1 MDMNN
6 IPEQPTFIPE
16 EKPSQEPSKSP
27 MIHDLLDYLGIMVLA
42 LCLVISLFSFS
53 GLRLCTVDGDSMLN
67 TLYNG
72 ERLVTWGLFYSPQ
85 RNDIIVF
92 HQTSQ
97 EYPSLNKPI
106 VKRVIGLPGD
116 TVFVNRM
123 NQKATVI
130 DDQGN
135 IVLSEEGLRGI
146 PNSLYYSCY
155 PVDDDHVFVM
165 GDNRED
171 SQDSRSPSIGFID
184 EREILGK
191 AIFLMIPGLDE
202 EWNIRDFNRIG
213 VIG

>member
-6 IPEQPTFIPE
+6 IPEQPVSIPE

-27 MIHDLLDYLGIMVLA
+27 MLRDLLDYLGIMVLA

-53 GLRLCTVDGDSMLN
+53 GLRLCTVDGDSMIN

-92 HQTSQ
+92 HQTSE

-116 TVFVNRM
+116 TVYVNRM

-130 DDQGN
+130 DNNGN
-135 IVLSEEGLRGI
+135 IVLSEEGLPGI

-155 PVDDDHVFVM
+155 PVDDNHVFVM
-165 GDNRED
+165 GDNRYN
-171 SQDSRSPSIGFID
+171 SLDSRSSQIGLVD
-184 EREILGK
+184 QRRILGK
-191 AIFLMIPGLDE
+191 VVFRLTPFSRMGT
-202 EWNIRDFNRIG
+202 
-213 VIG
+213 VS